1 MSKYVHQFGGTDS
14 VEFAIQV
21 GNNNNMRGVQIGKR
35 KSAIFLQNGKGSSM
49 NCYLKT
55 KRKIFLLLTVMVF
68 MVGSGRV
75 FGQICPADS
84 GSGNQNSGENM
95 GKQDDYQKQILSN
108 PETNQGARVGIGSNQ
123 TGGNTAIINQNGSSN
138 SSSIIQSGSN
148 NKAEQYQKGKN
159 NSLHLNQKG
168 KNNYHKESQIGDN
181 NKKVI
186 IQNDSSEVIIEQVV
200 P

>member
-1 MSKYVHQFGGTDS
+1 MKKVFLVVALMSLMISNGKSFGQTFSAEPDS
-14 VEFAIQV
+14 VIQ
-21 GNNNNMRGVQIGKR
+21 K
-35 KSAIFLQNGKGSSM
+35 
-49 NCYLKT
+49 
-55 KRKIFLLLTVMVF
+55 
-68 MVGSGRV
+68 
-75 FGQICPADS
+75 
-84 GSGNQNSGENM
+84 SGEDM

-123 TGGNTAIINQNGSSN
+123 TGGNTATINQNGSSN

-159 NSLHLNQKG
+159 NSMYLNQQG

-186 IQNDSSEVIIEQVV
+186 IQNDSTEVIIEQVK